1 MPRTFDASSPSF
13 LIPLSRVG
21 EPVREYL
28 LASERA
34 GLPRVA
40 AVKVLLDRGVR
51 RGAAAGAESFHPREG
66 GRSCGRC
73 GRAGGAGAAR
83 GEDRAEGSG
92 FLSGGEVGPPAG
104 SASLRGVQPSG
115 ECRVISEQ

>member
-1 MPRTFDASSPSF
+1 MSRAFDASSPSF
-13 LIPLSRVG
+13 LIPLSRLG
-21 EPVREYL
+21 EAVREYL
-28 LASERA
+28 LAAECA

-51 RGAAAGAESFHPREG
+51 RGAAAGADSFHPREG

-73 GRAGGAGAAR
+73 GLAGGAGAAR
-83 GEDRAEGSG
+83 GEDRAERSG
-92 FLSGGEVGPPAG
+92 LLSGREVG
-104 SASLRGVQPSG
+104 PSG

>member
-1 MPRTFDASSPSF
+1 MSRLSDASPRRV
-13 LIPLSRVG
+13 LIPLAG
-21 EPVREYL
+21 LGGPTQDYL
-28 LASERA
+28 LAA
-34 GLPRVA
+34 AKVGLPRVA

-51 RGAAAGAESFHPREG
+51 RGAAGGAESFHPREG